1 MKSIF
6 KYVLTYIFVV
16 LVLFGTL
23 VLTSRIPRDKIYN
36 NLKENAEY
44 YRDLDG
50 IENRRKNYK
59 MIHYYADSMLFNIM
73 NYTDSN
79 KPAESIMEARYYKE
93 RTYDSNG
100 DFVDMMDK
108 NFESNE
114 QYIRYW
120 HGSLSILRP
129 LTVIFNVNQIY
140 IIMKVIFW
148 ILVAILVVILLKK
161 YKTLAIVLMIA
172 GAILSFYMTP
182 TCFEYTWTVLIALI
196 VSIISLLIEKRGNS
210 KLYLMYFITGI
221 LTCYFDF
228 LSTETLTILMP
239 VLLTL
244 LVRYKDNRIKNFKEG
259 IKFIVI
265 SCSLWFIS
273 YALMWLTKWVLASI
287 ILKIN
292 AFSYVKDNALL
303 RLNLPNAIQNEMSD
317 IQNSSNNILQKLK
330 TINESAGRIKTKD
343 ILLQNISKVWPLR
356 LLTNKNKTWIVLT
369 SAFVVTLLILTI
381 LKLIVYLKKKDL
393 NYKKDNIK
401 IRGLLLL
408 IAIIPYVRYIVMGN
422 HSYYH
427 SFFTYRAQ
435 LPSIIAIIFIIIY
448 TIKRD
453 IEKIKEKE

>member
-1 MKSIF
+1 
-6 KYVLTYIFVV
+6 
-16 LVLFGTL
+16 
-23 VLTSRIPRDKIYN
+23 
-36 NLKENAEY
+36 
-44 YRDLDG
+44 
-50 IENRRKNYK
+50 
-59 MIHYYADSMLFNIM
+59 
-73 NYTDSN
+73 
-79 KPAESIMEARYYKE
+79 
-93 RTYDSNG
+93 
-100 DFVDMMDK
+100 MMDK

-148 ILVAILVVILLKK
+148 ILVAILVVILFKK

-196 VSIISLLIEKRGNS
+196 VSIISLLIEKMGNS

-228 LSTETLTILMP
+228 LSTETLTILIP

-381 LKLIVYLKKKDL
+381 MKLIVYLKKKDL